1 MIYYRVRK
9 EYDNF
14 PQNPRI
20 HDGNILVGGEL
31 FTEKEFNKLPY
42 VYAGAFERID
52 IPRNSTYWFFG
63 ARFAEEGEIKKMTI
77 AEQVCNSQ
85 NTKEMTRRAIQLLE
99 CLGEDVTELKNEF
112 SETYKEGINNE
123 QV

>member
-9 EYDNF
+9 EFDNF

-52 IPRNSTYWFFG
+52 IPRNQTYWFFG
-63 ARFAEEGEIKKMTI
+63 ARF
-77 AEQVCNSQ
+77 Q
-85 NTKEMTRRAIQLLE
+85 KE
-99 CLGEDVTELKNEF
+99 ELKND
-112 SETYKEGINNE
+112 YIRANP
-123 QV
+123 

>member
-20 HDGNILVGGEL
+20 YDGNILIAEEL

-42 VYAGAFERID
+42 IYAGAFERID

-63 ARFAEEGEIKKMTI
+63 ARF
-77 AEQVCNSQ
+77 Q
-85 NTKEMTRRAIQLLE
+85 KE
-99 CLGEDVTELKNEF
+99 ELKND
-112 SETYKEGINNE
+112 YIRANP
-123 QV
+123 

>member
-14 PQNPRI
+14 RQNTRI

-63 ARFAEEGEIKKMTI
+63 ARFAEEGEIKK
-77 AEQVCNSQ
+77 
-85 NTKEMTRRAIQLLE
+85 
-99 CLGEDVTELKNEF
+99 
-112 SETYKEGINNE
+112 
-123 QV
+123 